1 MKTISY
7 KAKQVLGFLV
17 AKGLL
22 ISSQFPPC
30 GAAKLTVDDFVE
42 TANDVEPRVLAV
54 LPAAI
59 IHFPKSFL
67 DYGRLP
73 SEVKDVI
80 DSILAGSET
89 GPELL
94 GVPYEEMN
102 RWAHAKLKDARARP
116 LNVRRIRKTYR
127 FRPRIAATLKELA
140 RNAKTT
146 ETAIIEQLVE
156 SEVLQQR

>member
-1 MKTISY
+1 MNY
-7 KAKQVLGFLV
+7 EAKKVLGFLV

-22 ISSQFPPC
+22 ISPQFPPC
-30 GAAKLTVDDFVE
+30 GTAKLTVDDFVK
-42 TANDVEPRVLAV
+42 TANDIEPRVLAV

-67 DYGRLP
+67 DRRHLP
-73 SEVKDVI
+73 PEVQAVVDA
-80 DSILAGSET
+80 ILAGNSS

-116 LNVRRIRKTYR
+116 LAKRRVRKTYR
-127 FRPRIAATLKELA
+127 LQPEIVASLKKLA
-140 RNAKTT
+140 KQAKTT
-146 ETAIIEQLVE
+146 ETAIIEQLIE
-156 SEVLQQR
+156 SGVSRRS

>member
-1 MKTISY
+1 MKILSY
-7 KAKQVLGFLV
+7 KAKKVLGFLV

-22 ISSQFPPC
+22 ISPQFPPC
-30 GAAKLTVDDFVE
+30 GAVKLTVDDFIA
-42 TANDVEPRVLAV
+42 TANEIEPRVLAV

-73 SEVKDVI
+73 REVKDVI
-80 DSILAGSET
+80 DSILAGSKT

-116 LNVRRIRKTYR
+116 LNVRRVRKTYR
-127 FRPRIAATLKELA
+127 FQPKIAANLRKLA
-140 RNAKTT
+140 RKEKTT
-146 ETAIIEQLVE
+146 ETAIIEQLIE
-156 SEVLQQR
+156 SRISQPS